1 VLDAELF
8 FVSEP
13 EPEMTPENV
22 WFVDDAKTKLDD
34 VPIVIACEY
43 VPDPSVPVSEIV
55 PPDAAM
61 VVLLV

>member
-1 VLDAELF
+1 
-8 FVSEP
+8 
-13 EPEMTPENV
+13 MTPENV